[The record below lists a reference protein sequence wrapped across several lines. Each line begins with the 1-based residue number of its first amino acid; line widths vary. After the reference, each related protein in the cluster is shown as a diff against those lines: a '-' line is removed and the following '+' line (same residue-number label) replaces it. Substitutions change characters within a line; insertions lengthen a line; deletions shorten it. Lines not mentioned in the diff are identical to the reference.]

1 MKLAKKLNNKLDI
14 MISKE
19 VELTIDRGKEVK
31 EKNFG
36 KFHWGLP
43 PHIIVFLSSKID
55 KMKEHEKP
63 RLS

>member
-31 EKNFG
+31 E
-36 KFHWGLP
+36 
-43 PHIIVFLSSKID
+43 
-55 KMKEHEKP
+55 
-63 RLS
+63 